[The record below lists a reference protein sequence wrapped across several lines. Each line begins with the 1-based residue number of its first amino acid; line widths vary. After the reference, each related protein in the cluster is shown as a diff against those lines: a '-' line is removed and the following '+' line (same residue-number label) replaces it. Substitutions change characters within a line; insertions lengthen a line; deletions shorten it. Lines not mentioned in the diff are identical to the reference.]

1 LIDTHTT
8 TDVVHR
14 RPKQVAI
21 STSHALEKLG
31 KHYGAEHCI
40 THPNLQPDF
49 LVMAIIKSALAIV
62 HMPDLE
68 VVLME

>member
-1 LIDTHTT
+1 LGDASFLQEVGGALIL
-8 TDVVHR
+8 
-14 RPKQVAI
+14 I

-49 LVMAIIKSALAIV
+49 LVMAIIKSALATV